1 VTVGDPTANVA
12 ETPVGSTSDVPVT
25 VTVPNPKVA
34 DTPVGDILGLKIKE
48 GDPTLNVAETPVGV
62 INVCTS
68 KGSAKANCEKDAAP
82 KVISQQPLWCYL

>member
-1 VTVGDPTANVA
+1 
-12 ETPVGSTSDVPVT
+12 

-68 KGSAKANCEKDAAP
+68 KGSAKANCVKGAAP
-82 KVISQQPLWCYL
+82 KAIIVYPYKD